1 MIFFLMLSL
10 IPIVGSVGIA
20 GILNIIVSSSS
31 SCIISGKVAME
42 EYYVFSSCLLVL
54 FTSEA

>member
-20 GILNIIVSSSS
+20 GILNIIVSSS